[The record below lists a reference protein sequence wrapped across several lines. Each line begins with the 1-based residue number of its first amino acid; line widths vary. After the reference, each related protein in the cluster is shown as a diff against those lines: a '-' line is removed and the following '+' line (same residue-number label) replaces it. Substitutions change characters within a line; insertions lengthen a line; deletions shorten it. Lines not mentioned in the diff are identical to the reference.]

1 LAATA
6 LAILVL
12 VRLGRKP
19 LTLFGNLG
27 LAICD
32 ILIGVFC
39 YFSSW
44 GPSNILVVVFL
55 TIYMVIYGISL
66 GPVVWLYVP
75 EIIPAK
81 VVPYAT
87 AMNWIGCSICII
99 LTPIII
105 NANDGNAYPVFF
117 FFGGITLFFFIVN
130 IFLMVETKNLST

>member
-1 LAATA
+1 MAATA